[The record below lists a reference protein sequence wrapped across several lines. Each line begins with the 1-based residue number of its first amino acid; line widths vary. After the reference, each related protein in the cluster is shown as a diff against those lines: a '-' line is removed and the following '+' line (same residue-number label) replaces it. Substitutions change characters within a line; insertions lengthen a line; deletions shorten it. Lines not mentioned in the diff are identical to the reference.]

1 MTRRGSPQAPK
12 ARTARRGRVLLVAL
26 TLGCGG
32 AEQQA
37 EPPPEAK
44 PPRSSP
50 APAPVEPVA
59 DAPSRGAGES
69 APEPDG
75 ASLYGLYCASCHGAR
90 GDGDGPVAQALDPQP
105 ARHSDGATMNGLS
118 DDYLFQVIAEGGPAV
133 GKSPLMAPWG
143 GTLDDAQIRALVAF
157 IRTLA
162 RPPDQP
168 N

>member
-1 MTRRGSPQAPK
+1 
-12 ARTARRGRVLLVAL
+12 VLFAAL
-26 TLGCGG
+26 ALGCGG
-32 AEQQA
+32 GEQEA
-37 EPPPEAK
+37 EPLSAPK
-44 PPRSSP
+44 PPQGAP

-59 DAPSRGAGES
+59 DAPSPGAEEI

-75 ASLYGLYCASCHGAR
+75 AGLYALYCASCHGAV

-118 DDYLFQVIAEGGPAV
+118 DDYLFRVIAEGGAAV

-143 GTLDDAQIRALVAF
+143 GTLDDAQIRALVAY

-162 RPPDQP
+162 KGP
-168 N
+168 